1 MVLFTNIL
9 KLWIPENY
17 LTSIFL
23 FFFIVDAVSTK
34 LQKRSTKGVTAAT
47 RRQSKDKPA
56 SGPEYLPVV
65 ILPFI
70 LHLSFM
76 AATAFL
82 VMHVQVTISV
92 LLLLFLFYCC

>member
-34 LQKRSTKGVTAAT
+34 LRKRSTKGVTAAT

>member
-17 LTSIFL
+17 HTSIFF

-34 LQKRSTKGVTAAT
+34 LRKRSTKGGTAAT

-56 SGPEYLPVV
+56 YGPEYLPVV

>member
-17 LTSIFL
+17 LTSIF

-34 LQKRSTKGVTAAT
+34 LRKRSTKGVTAAT